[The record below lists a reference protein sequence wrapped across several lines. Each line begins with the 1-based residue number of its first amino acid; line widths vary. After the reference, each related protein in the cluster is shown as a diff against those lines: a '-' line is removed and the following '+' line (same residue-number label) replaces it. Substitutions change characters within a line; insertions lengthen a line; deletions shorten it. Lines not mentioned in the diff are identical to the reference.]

1 MAYECG
7 LNRATSKSRERWV
20 GPNIK
25 YALIRQSNDIGA
37 SFAAHSR
44 FVGGMPVIR
53 QPVLSSA
60 RSLAMVSSLLKA
72 QANQQWK
79 KKGQPGAPAPLCI
92 LASRIAASSSLVGA
106 VDNAWAVLASVVDT
120 SAAFGPSAVA

>member
-72 QANQQWK
+72 QANRQWK
-79 KKGQPGAPAPLCI
+79 KKRSAGSASAPVYLGQSHCGKFEPGW
-92 LASRIAASSSLVGA
+92 SRG
-106 VDNAWAVLASVVDT
+106 
-120 SAAFGPSAVA
+120 